1 MQEIVLYIKDTDGA
15 YQRAETF
22 GDENITITSKIQ
34 DVRDIGALFTDYS
47 QSFTIPA
54 TKTNNK
60 IFKHWYNYNID
71 DGFDSRVKVDALIEI
86 DHLPFRR
93 GRIALRN
100 VKIKNNEPYAYSV
113 VFYGNT
119 TRLKDLFGDDEL
131 KDLPY
136 LDNYNHT
143 YSAEQVY
150 DGLTEG
156 LNENSVADSIIYPL
170 ITHTKRLYFDST
182 DYKVNGGF
190 IGHYNTNGGSGGDE
204 NTLISSGSQF
214 TNTINEVTPAVAVG
228 DFVYN
233 FTDDRSTIVTQVIS
247 NTKLTLRDD
256 IFDAPQ
262 SATFY
267 IYQNIQYSGNLHRDG
282 YQKSRGLSSIDLK
295 PAILCSE
302 IIKAIEDKYSIDFID
317 DFFTSSAFSNLYMWL
332 HRNKGSLDSGREQE
346 ETKILGSWV
355 FSSGDD
361 IFDLSG
367 TTWSV
372 IGQGGGQFAR
382 EIYSAVLTITPSSQF
397 DDVRYKVEAIDTIS
411 GNVLASKENL
421 QGTNTFSFVIG
432 EGEIEEIYEYN
443 IIWQVT
449 SIGTLEF
456 VPSLTITYEEEGSQT
471 PDQVGTYITS
481 PATLTTISE
490 IIVRNQVPKIK
501 CIDFLT
507 GIFKM
512 FNLTAFYID
521 DVGDTNFGKIK
532 VQTLDDFYDDAR
544 NNPSGGRYDIS
555 KHIDITNSEV
565 EAALNYSRV
574 EFKYQE
580 PSTLLAENHKEQFNQ
595 VFGDERFELSNID
608 KSETYE
614 VQLPFEHM
622 KFERLIDQNE
632 NLRATGT
639 TTGTTTDK
647 LVDSGQD
654 FTTTVKVGDI
664 VKNTTDDTQAAITA
678 IDSDTQLTLD
688 ADIMVSGDNYNIE
701 NQDTLTEILYG
712 YSAGGDFEV
721 DLDASPITQDY
732 EPVLTKP
739 LLFYGIL
746 ETIND
751 GQKNIN
757 WIDVDGD
764 SNPAPNN
771 ISVYFRPSNTNSTG
785 TSTIFP
791 EYTLNFDNEVDE
803 YTLTDYDGNSNSL
816 FRNFWSNYVRDLFSK
831 KKRIFK
837 VSAYLPTD
845 VLINYRLNDKLVIQD
860 REYLINSIKTNLM
873 TERSELELVNE
884 TEKTFYVIRLRYSTS
899 SSSVCSA
906 DYVTLYSDVPAVAFG
921 TETTGKIY
929 KNKALSIYADTG
941 YYSNG
946 SHFDQWY
953 SDGFTPTT
961 PSLREQGWWESEYDI
976 SITYPRVCSG
986 GG

>member
-1 MQEIVLYIKDTDGA
+1 
-15 YQRAETF
+15 
-22 GDENITITSKIQ
+22 
-34 DVRDIGALFTDYS
+34 
-47 QSFTIPA
+47 
-54 TKTNNK
+54 
-60 IFKHWYNYNID
+60 
-71 DGFDSRVKVDALIEI
+71 
-86 DHLPFRR
+86 
-93 GRIALRN
+93 
-100 VKIKNNEPYAYSV
+100 
-113 VFYGNT
+113 
-119 TRLKDLFGDDEL
+119 
-131 KDLPY
+131 
-136 LDNYNHT
+136 
-143 YSAEQVY
+143 
-150 DGLTEG
+150 
-156 LNENSVADSIIYPL
+156 
-170 ITHTKRLYFDST
+170 
-182 DYKVNGGF
+182 
-190 IGHYNTNGGSGGDE
+190 
-204 NTLISSGSQF
+204 
-214 TNTINEVTPAVAVG
+214 
-228 DFVYN
+228 
-233 FTDDRSTIVTQVIS
+233 
-247 NTKLTLRDD
+247 
-256 IFDAPQ
+256 
-262 SATFY
+262 
-267 IYQNIQYSGNLHRDG
+267 
-282 YQKSRGLSSIDLK
+282 
-295 PAILCSE
+295 
-302 IIKAIEDKYSIDFID
+302 
-317 DFFTSSAFSNLYMWL
+317 
-332 HRNKGSLDSGREQE
+332 
-346 ETKILGSWV
+346 
-355 FSSGDD
+355 
-361 IFDLSG
+361 
-367 TTWSV
+367 
-372 IGQGGGQFAR
+372 
-382 EIYSAVLTITPSSQF
+382 
-397 DDVRYKVEAIDTIS
+397 
-411 GNVLASKENL
+411 
-421 QGTNTFSFVIG
+421 
-432 EGEIEEIYEYN
+432 
-443 IIWQVT
+443 
-449 SIGTLEF
+449 
-456 VPSLTITYEEEGSQT
+456 
-471 PDQVGTYITS
+471 
-481 PATLTTISE
+481 
-490 IIVRNQVPKIK
+490 
-501 CIDFLT
+501 
-507 GIFKM
+507 M
-512 FNLTAFYID
+512 FNLTAYYID

-608 KSETYE
+608 KAETYE

-639 TTGTTTDK
+639 TTGTTTNK

-785 TSTIFP
+785 TATIFP

-803 YTLTDYDGNSNSL
+803 YTLTDYDGDSNSL

-873 TERSELELVNE
+873 TE
-884 TEKTFYVIRLRYSTS
+884 
-899 SSSVCSA
+899 
-906 DYVTLYSDVPAVAFG
+906 
-921 TETTGKIY
+921 
-929 KNKALSIYADTG
+929 
-941 YYSNG
+941 
-946 SHFDQWY
+946 
-953 SDGFTPTT
+953 
-961 PSLREQGWWESEYDI
+961 I
-976 SITYPRVCSG
+976 SK
-986 GG
+986 